1 MMEFEK
7 RIGLGPIPS
16 SPKDYLNVIQVNGM
30 SILSKFGWRLV
41 CIRRPSIEDVE
52 TVIRSSLDGS
62 VGILGK
68 DGILRLSQNLKVR
81 DRAMIGGQVQ
91 N

>member
-30 SILSKFGWRLV
+30 SILSKFGLRLV
-41 CIRRPSIEDVE
+41 CIRRPSIEDAE

-81 DRAMIGGQVQ
+81 DRAMTGGQVQ